1 MKRPAGRREKMVVKK
16 PAAKRPAA
24 AAAFPTTARGGR
36 VNEEYQTVLRVQ
48 TSEELSRQEFLQK
61 LKQYAAESVRGQRVE
76 IGVSCREGKNS
87 NSNRFT
93 YRFYCRS
100 CIACKQSH
108 GSRGWGGR
116 ATYDGST
123 CTMTVRAKPLS
134 CHGDFDAQHQRK
146 ETALLSSEKKLVLDV
161 LKKGG
166 SVTVQRVLDH
176 MAEKLAENV
185 ALPDENAVAHY
196 LKNIRKREMSCDDRA
211 ELRSWSLS
219 DFESLCKSLPKLP
232 PKLDDQK
239 VLDNHLVLVSATLT
253 HDDLALI
260 FCSPSLF
267 RRWDWAC

>member
-1 MKRPAGRREKMVVKK
+1 MKRPAGRGEKMVVKK

-24 AAAFPTTARGGR
+24 AAVQTTTKGGR
-36 VNEEYQTVLRVQ
+36 VNEEYQTVLCVQ
-48 TSEELSRQEFLQK
+48 TSEELSREEFLHK

-76 IGVSCREGKNS
+76 IAVSCREGKNN
-87 NSNRFT
+87 NSNKYT

-100 CIACKQSH
+100 CVACKQSH

-116 ATYDGST
+116 ASYDGST

-146 ETALLSSEKKLVLDV
+146 ETALVSSEKKLVLDV
-161 LKKGG
+161 LKQGG
-166 SVTVQRVLDH
+166 PVTVQRVLDH
-176 MAEKLAENV
+176 MAEKLADTV
-185 ALPDENAVAHY
+185 ALPDECAVANY
-196 LKNIRKREMSCDDRA
+196 LKNVRQREMSSEARA

-232 PKLDDQK
+232 PKLDDPK
-239 VLDNHLVLVSATLT
+239 VLDHHLVLVSATLT
-253 HDDLALI
+253 HGDLALI

-267 RRWDWAC
+267 RRLVWAC